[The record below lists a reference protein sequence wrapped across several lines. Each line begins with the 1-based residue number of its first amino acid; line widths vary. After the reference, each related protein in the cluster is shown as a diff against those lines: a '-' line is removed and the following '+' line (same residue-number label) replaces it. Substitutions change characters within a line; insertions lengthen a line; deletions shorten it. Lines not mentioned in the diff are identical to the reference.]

1 LSQTNFCVAGLF
13 SPIFLFRLYSV
24 DQMNLEHDDGLSAQV
39 SPEFVFSLQ
48 PAFLIYYRHV
58 YREVLLRLLQVFSIV
73 DNYLWVIHR
82 RQNPNRLTSAEF
94 QGVFPELIG

>member
-1 LSQTNFCVAGLF
+1 MYRYILKKSPVPIAVPTLYINRTFCVAGLF

-58 YREVLLRLLQVFSIV
+58 YREVLKYQL
-73 DNYLWVIHR
+73 
-82 RQNPNRLTSAEF
+82 
-94 QGVFPELIG
+94 

>member
-1 LSQTNFCVAGLF
+1 MTKFDHSFEFIKIPFCVAGLF

-58 YREVLLRLLQVFSIV
+58 YREVLK
-73 DNYLWVIHR
+73 YH
-82 RQNPNRLTSAEF
+82 
-94 QGVFPELIG
+94 G

>member
-1 LSQTNFCVAGLF
+1 MYRYIFQKRKSWRVPSWNFELYLNCTFCVASLI

-58 YREVLLRLLQVFSIV
+58 YREVLKYQR
-73 DNYLWVIHR
+73 
-82 RQNPNRLTSAEF
+82 
-94 QGVFPELIG
+94 